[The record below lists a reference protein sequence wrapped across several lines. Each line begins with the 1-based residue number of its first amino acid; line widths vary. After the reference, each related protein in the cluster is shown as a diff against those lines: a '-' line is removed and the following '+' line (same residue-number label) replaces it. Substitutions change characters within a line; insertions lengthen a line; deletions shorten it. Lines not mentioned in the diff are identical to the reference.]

1 MAFHRDAMTA
11 GGALDVPE
19 GTPILFGG
27 DLNMVGLEAP
37 IYTLE
42 SGDIFD
48 EDEYGPDF
56 APDWDGTGMLQ
67 VAAVQAD
74 RAMDYTWRNDN
85 GSYMPG
91 KLDYALVSDG
101 VLEVTRAFGLQT
113 SDMTGARLG
122 DLSLIHI

>member
-1 MAFHRDAMTA
+1 M
-11 GGALDVPE
+11 PE

-42 SGDIFD
+42 LGDIFD
-48 EDEYGPDF
+48 EAEYGPDF

-85 GSYMPG
+85 SDYAG
-91 KLDYALVSDG
+91 KLDYALCLTAWCRRGRLDSKP
-101 VLEVTRAFGLQT
+101 QT
-113 SDMTGARLG
+113 
-122 DLSLIHI
+122 